1 MTTKNKIA
9 FLLNPDTS
17 KIKSNQ
23 NVDDSDTEYSSET
36 ETYIQALESL
46 FIQLVNEEHVSNVI
60 KTALKRRK

>member
-9 FLLNPDTS
+9 FLLNPDTT
-17 KIKSNQ
+17 KIKSQ
-23 NVDDSDTEYSSET
+23 DVDDSDTEYSSET

-46 FIQLVNEEHVSNVI
+46 FIPLVNEEHVSNVV